1 MAHPIENLRMWKSGS
16 WVRYESKS
24 SHFLLR
30 LQYDQLLITTEDK
43 VLESLNINGKLKGI
57 IKDDILLLIISVT
70 CQEVRRNFYFIFI
83 LNTYLVSLRTRT
95 HREKE
100 KFIIQF
106 Y

>member
-1 MAHPIENLRMWKSGS
+1 MAHPIENLRIWQSGS
-16 WVRYESKS
+16 WVRYEPKS

-70 CQEVRRNFYFIFI
+70 CQEVRHNFYFIFI
-83 LNTYLVSLRTRT
+83 LISA
-95 HREKE
+95 
-100 KFIIQF
+100 
-106 Y
+106 